1 METSSKSCP
10 ICRLVNPASSQVCD
24 CGYEFTPGVQDP
36 DRVKALLEKKAR
48 ILISAGV
55 SCLIFGSVLT
65 ISISLA
71 ASSAGFYVLFFG
83 LILGGLV
90 SLAKGIGTKL
100 RIRKMGL

>member
-1 METSSKSCP
+1 LETSSKSCP
-10 ICRLVNPASSQVCD
+10 ICRLVNPASAQVCD
-24 CGYEFTPGVQDP
+24 CGYEFTPGIQDP
-36 DRVKALLEKKAR
+36 NRVKDLLEKKAR

-55 SCLIFGSVLT
+55 SSLVIGLILT

-71 ASSAGFYVLFFG
+71 ASSVGFYVLFYG

-100 RIRKMGL
+100 RIRKMRL

>member
-10 ICRLVNPASSQVCD
+10 ICRLVNPASAQVCD
-24 CGYEFTPGVQDP
+24 CGYEFTPGLQDP
-36 DRVKALLEKKAR
+36 HRVRSILEKKAK

-55 SCLIFGSVLT
+55 SSLILGSALT

-71 ASSAGFYVLFFG
+71 ASSVGFSVLFYG
-83 LILGGLV
+83 LILGGLI
-90 SLAKGIGTKL
+90 SLVKGIGTKV